1 MTKRH
6 PPVGAVRRPARGI
19 TLIEVM
25 VSLLVGSF
33 IAMAVVGVVTMAET
47 GKRRT
52 GASADVGQVG
62 SYVQSQL
69 DRLLRSAG
77 SGYGQGAS
85 WAFGC
90 RLHAARSGTQILPRP
105 GALPAPFA
113 ALDTG
118 ATGVFRLA
126 PVVIAQGQT
135 TPAVSGQPSD
145 ALIVMAGQSGQS
157 ESALNFTNDAQAG
170 LLALNS
176 SVGLSAD
183 DLILIADRQPAATGT
198 APCLVE
204 QVAASFVATGG
215 GSVALSGAYYTD
227 GIDTAVLTEYSTVST
242 VFGLGNVAAG
252 NPPLFQVIGVGD
264 ANTLYGY
271 DLLQTGAAPLQA
283 LADGV
288 FELHALYG
296 IDTSGDR
303 RIDRWQAPTG
313 TYAAASLLDGSAA
326 ANARLR
332 TIIAVRVG
340 LVMRTAYPE
349 GGETAPAQLTLFSDL
364 GSDLTFTRTLSASE
378 RRYRYLTL
386 ESTVPLRNLLFTP

>member
-1 MTKRH
+1 M
-6 PPVGAVRRPARGI
+6 RPARGI

-33 IAMAVVGVVTMAET
+33 IALAVVGVVSMAET

-52 GASADVGQVG
+52 GASADIDQIGG
-62 SYVQSQL
+62 YVQSQL

-85 WAFGC
+85 WTFGC
-90 RLHAARSGTQILPRP
+90 RLHAARGGTQILPRTDT
-105 GALPAPFA
+105 LPAPFA

-118 ATGVFRLA
+118 EAGVFRLA

-157 ESALNFTNDAQAG
+157 EAALNFTADAQTG
-170 LLALNS
+170 LLALSS
-176 SVGLSAD
+176 SVGLSAN
-183 DLILIADRQPAATGT
+183 DLILIADRQPTTAGT

-204 QVAASFVATGG
+204 QVAASFVATGA
-215 GSVALSGAYYTD
+215 GSVALSGTYYTD
-227 GIDTAVLTEYSTVST
+227 GIDSAVLTGYSTVST
-242 VFGLGNVAAG
+242 VFGLGNVGAG

-271 DLLQTGAAPLQA
+271 DLLQTGTTPLQA

-296 IDTSGDR
+296 LDTNGDR

-313 TYAAASLLDGSAA
+313 TYAAPRLLDGSTA

-332 TIIAVRVG
+332 TIIAIRVG

-349 GGETAPAQLTLFSDL
+349 GGQAAPATLSLFQDL
-364 GSDLTFTRTLSASE
+364 GSDLTFTRTLSSAE

-386 ESTVPLRNLLFTP
+386 ESTIPLRNLLFTP